1 MTNVIFREGP
11 LHLVHFFW
19 MLVEEEWVVL
29 QIPQVTAYHLLLS
42 TLQKKV
48 FFFFFLGLLFV
59 ISLLCQCSSRI
70 FLILMCLSIEADQS
84 LYVCTSTVDLIIFIP
99 QTKYLPIFSS
109 IFLTFLEVK
118 KLQSHL
124 DLLRE
129 EYTKLQ
135 KKECDPINASASG
148 WVSDLRNT
156 VESLYNNDK
165 YR

>member
-1 MTNVIFREGP
+1 
-11 LHLVHFFW
+11 
-19 MLVEEEWVVL
+19 
-29 QIPQVTAYHLLLS
+29 
-42 TLQKKV
+42 
-48 FFFFFLGLLFV
+48 
-59 ISLLCQCSSRI
+59 
-70 FLILMCLSIEADQS
+70 MCLSIEADQS

-99 QTKYLPIFSS
+99 QTKYLPILSS

-135 KKECDPINASASG
+135 KKECDPINASASA